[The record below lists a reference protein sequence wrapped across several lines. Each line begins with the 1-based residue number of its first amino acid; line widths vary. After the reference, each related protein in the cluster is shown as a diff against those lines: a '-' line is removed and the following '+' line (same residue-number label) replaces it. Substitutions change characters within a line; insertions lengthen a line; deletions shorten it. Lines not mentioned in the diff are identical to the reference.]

1 MKRLLHKGLSVLMAA
16 VMLATAFTAVPFV
29 ANADDHVHTL
39 LHREKKIPTKDEN
52 GHIEYWYCADCDSYF
67 LDQYGIN
74 EISQEKTVLLYYT
87 FAEEN
92 GKVTLTKY
100 NGNDETLIVPDTVP
114 ENYPDE
120 SLRGKTVT
128 AIGDEAFM
136 GRNLKT
142 VTIPDS
148 YTHIGIR
155 AFSSC
160 TVTTVTIGKGLEHLG
175 RECFTWCPYLEKII
189 IYSTN
194 DNFEID
200 EPQNFCYQSKNAIV
214 YGYCGSM
221 VEMMTTYY
229 GIPF

>member
-1 MKRLLHKGLSVLMAA
+1 M
-16 VMLATAFTAVPFV
+16 
-29 ANADDHVHTL
+29 
-39 LHREKKIPTKDEN
+39 
-52 GHIEYWYCADCDSYF
+52 
-67 LDQYGIN
+67 
-74 EISQEKTVLLYYT
+74 
-87 FAEEN
+87 
-92 GKVTLTKY
+92 
-100 NGNDETLIVPDTVP
+100 PDTVP